1 MPNSNTITRLAIVG
15 VCLSASPV
23 AAQFDRSADGQ
34 AYLPTH
40 RALLHTATKTAASTT
55 VYASLRALHLKPA
68 PAALLATVGVWS
80 LAKAV
85 EVAKGHRLGPLD
97 TAHDLL
103 AHSLIVVP
111 LATKRRGPTI
121 AVGLLWLGSCRAS
134 SPRWC

>member
-1 MPNSNTITRLAIVG
+1 MIRLA
-15 VCLSASPV
+15 LMAQLF
-23 AAQFDRSADGQ
+23 AASADGQ

>member
-1 MPNSNTITRLAIVG
+1 MAQLF
-15 VCLSASPV
+15 
-23 AAQFDRSADGQ
+23 AASADGQ
-34 AYLPTH
+34 AYLPKGQAFLH
-40 RALLHTATKTAASTT
+40 VSQKAVASALVYKGLGLLHVKRVTR
-55 VYASLRALHLKPA
+55 LP
-68 PAALLATVGVWS
+68 LAVGGTFLV
-80 LAKAV
+80 AKAV

-103 AHSLIVVP
+103 AHSLIVIP